1 MNTIEIYSVEE
12 NCINIESLNNQ
23 SLNNQSYLLDLS
35 KDPSKYDSIEYFIY
49 TSVKGH
55 NNISINKELFVEF
68 KYTNNNTKVE
78 TYYNNALLTCITY
91 LTDKGGPTYITNIDL
106 ECYKYKEF
114 ENQTDL
120 YISLPTKNKQIAF
133 NGKYFHKTFNS
144 DIITIYLWDVKP
156 TNVEYYTT
164 DIKES
169 TSYNSTN
176 IYMYNQDTIRSVNVC
191 KKLINYELFNELLYN
206 NNPKVIERFTTFMTP
221 GIDSY
226 KFIVDTQIEQQ
237 KLTNELKIKYGN
249 IIDDFNEIM
258 KPEFNIKYNRFLQR
272 FQYPK
277 IYTPEMCSF
286 IIGEC
291 EKYAHNNGGWTM
303 KRHIKYPT
311 TDLPVEKIP
320 SIFGLVLETLKP
332 IITNIKNSYGLHD
345 EMNLQISDLFV
356 VKYKEDSQNYLE
368 MHCDESL
375 LSFNI
380 LLSDKTDFEGG
391 GTYFDDGLIVKLEQG
406 SVVVHSSKIKH
417 AGLPITKGTR
427 YILVGFVN
435 IVTLV

>member
-12 NCINIESLNNQ
+12 NYINVE

-35 KDPSKYDSIEYFIY
+35 KDPSNYDSIEYFIY
-49 TSVKGH
+49 ISVKCH
-55 NNISINKELFVEF
+55 NNNISNNKDLFVEF

-78 TYYNNALLTCITY
+78 SYCNNALLTCITY
-91 LTDKGGPTYITNIDL
+91 LTDKGEPTYITNVDL

-114 ENQTDL
+114 EKQTDL

-176 IYMYNQDTIRSVNVC
+176 IYKKQDTISSVNVC
-191 KKLINYELFNELLYN
+191 NKIINYELFNELLYN
-206 NNPKVIERFTTFMTP
+206 NNPKVIERFTTFMTT

-226 KFIVDTQIEQQ
+226 KFILDTQIEQQ
-237 KLTNELKIKYGN
+237 KLTNELKIKYGD

-258 KPEFNIKYNRFLQR
+258 KPEFNVKDNRFLQR

-277 IYTPEMCSF
+277 MYTPEMCSF

-332 IITNIKNSYGLHD
+332 ITANITKSYGLHD
-345 EMNLQISDLFV
+345 DMVFNISDLFV
-356 VKYKEDSQNYLE
+356 VKYK
-368 MHCDESL
+368 
-375 LSFNI
+375 
-380 LLSDKTDFEGG
+380 K
-391 GTYFDDGLIVKLEQG
+391 
-406 SVVVHSSKIKH
+406 
-417 AGLPITKGTR
+417 
-427 YILVGFVN
+427 
-435 IVTLV
+435 

>member
-1 MNTIEIYSVEE
+1 
-12 NCINIESLNNQ
+12 
-23 SLNNQSYLLDLS
+23 
-35 KDPSKYDSIEYFIY
+35 
-49 TSVKGH
+49 
-55 NNISINKELFVEF
+55 
-68 KYTNNNTKVE
+68 
-78 TYYNNALLTCITY
+78 
-91 LTDKGGPTYITNIDL
+91 
-106 ECYKYKEF
+106 
-114 ENQTDL
+114 
-120 YISLPTKNKQIAF
+120 
-133 NGKYFHKTFNS
+133 
-144 DIITIYLWDVKP
+144 
-156 TNVEYYTT
+156 
-164 DIKES
+164 
-169 TSYNSTN
+169 
-176 IYMYNQDTIRSVNVC
+176 
-191 KKLINYELFNELLYN
+191 
-206 NNPKVIERFTTFMTP
+206 MTP